1 MSKQTNVRENL
12 ESAISVIQNS
22 VDVKKIYL
30 FGSYTDNTYTDDSD
44 LDLCIVASLAGLRKI
59 DILRKIR
66 KAMMQDVDMPVDL
79 LVYDDAEFN
88 ERVVSAATMEHKIA
102 HEGVLLYE
110 Q

>member
-1 MSKQTNVRENL
+1 MNKQLNIGQNL
-12 ESAISVIQNS
+12 KNAVTVIQNN

-30 FGSYTDNTYTDDSD
+30 FGSYADNTYTDDSD

-66 KAMMQDVDMPVDL
+66 KAMIQDIDMPVDL

-88 ERVVSAATMEHKIA
+88 ERVVSMATMEHKIA
-102 HEGVLLYE
+102 QEGIILYE

>member
-1 MSKQTNVRENL
+1 MSRQANIRENL
-12 ESAISVIQNS
+12 ENAISAIQNS

-30 FGSYTDNTYTDDSD
+30 FGSYTNNTYTDESD

-66 KAMMQDVDMPVDL
+66 RAIIQDIDMPVDL
-79 LVYDDAEFN
+79 LVYDAAEFN

>member
-1 MSKQTNVRENL
+1 MSKQTNIKENL
-12 ESAISVIQNS
+12 ESVISAIQNS

-66 KAMMQDVDMPVDL
+66 KAMMKDVDMPVDL
-79 LVYDDAEFN
+79 LVYDDAEF
-88 ERVVSAATMEHKIA
+88 HKIA
-102 HEGVLLYE
+102 HEGVVLYE